1 MLEYISLSHANFEG
15 ETASL
20 ITLPMTR
27 QKLNTSSLSG
37 MKSIFCKQAPV
48 NGVGDK
54 EDSWIKAESCR
65 NRVCNLEEQR
75 LFFLPSSKNITNL
88 NAEQRQ
94 RSEKR
99 QQEARNGMLGP
110 SNSLHFIAI

>member
-54 EDSWIKAESCR
+54 EDS
-65 NRVCNLEEQR
+65 
-75 LFFLPSSKNITNL
+75 
-88 NAEQRQ
+88 
-94 RSEKR
+94 
-99 QQEARNGMLGP
+99 
-110 SNSLHFIAI
+110 

>member
-15 ETASL
+15 KTASL

-54 EDSWIKAESCR
+54 EDSRIKAESWAR
-65 NRVCNLEEQR
+65 NLEET
-75 LFFLPSSKNITNL
+75 FFLPSL
-88 NAEQRQ
+88 R
-94 RSEKR
+94 
-99 QQEARNGMLGP
+99 ARTWQIRMP
-110 SNSLHFIAI
+110 SNVNGRKSFTKKLETECSDRRIRSGKFIAI